1 MSRLQDEL
9 QKRAGA
15 PTPYEQAQQKII
27 ARFEER
33 TKAFLS
39 LLKNKDFKEYLK
51 LEEEMNDPMIVVAHD
66 CSDSVCMA
74 MKRKI
79 RDFRKRQQVLE
90 KVGANGTTRP
100 GPQSHSGR

>member
-9 QKRAGA
+9 RKREAA
-15 PTPYEQAQQKII
+15 QTPYTQAQEKILE
-27 ARFEER
+27 RFATR
-33 TKAFLS
+33 TSAFAN

-90 KVGANGTTRP
+90 KVGSNGATGTR
-100 GPQSHSGR
+100 PQSHSGR